1 MLSEWSYSKTL
12 SNDVSIV
19 TVKCEVDAFIDRSWR
34 YWEKVQVFHL
44 CVGCEAEPHL
54 QSLQLGPN
62 FRTLVRIRTFLT
74 KLVRIW
80 SGFLS
85 KNRIFK
91 KNYKITHENGFFWH
105 GNGFFLHV
113 LCESVMVNLKVKVRE
128 SLDSCTE
135 SGFLKEMVWIWSGF
149 FKKSVWI

>member
-1 MLSEWSYSKTL
+1 MAVWPYMYERITGEFWQTGHY
-12 SNDVSIV
+12 I
-19 TVKCEVDAFIDRSWR
+19 I
-34 YWEKVQVFHL
+34 
-44 CVGCEAEPHL
+44 
-54 QSLQLGPN
+54 QSLQLGPD

-85 KNRIFK
+85 KVRIFQ

-105 GNGFFLHV
+105 GNGFFWHV
-113 LCESVMVNLKVKVRE
+113 LCESVMVNLTVKVRE

-135 SGFLKEMVWIWSGF
+135 SGFLKEMVWIWF
-149 FKKSVWI
+149 FIFQKKWSEFSLDFIF